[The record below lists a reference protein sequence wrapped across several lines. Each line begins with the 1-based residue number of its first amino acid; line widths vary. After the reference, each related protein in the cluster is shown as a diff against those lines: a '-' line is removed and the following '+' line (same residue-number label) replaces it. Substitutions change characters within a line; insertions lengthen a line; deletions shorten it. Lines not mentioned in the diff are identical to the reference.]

1 MLEYAFYNTVK
12 SIDNKHIASSGDI
25 MSYLQEPVNI
35 NGYSDYSGLH
45 IYTYDNDIIKH
56 RYLYGSLLNIY
67 INNNDIKIM
76 LEEFGFSSDQ
86 FYEESISRFTWHV
99 QMEPLGPLN
108 SAFLILKI
116 RITHHTI
123 GALWSCILD

>member
-1 MLEYAFYNTVK
+1 
-12 SIDNKHIASSGDI
+12 